1 MSPCIK
7 WIGPAKRN
15 MKIAVV
21 KIKTPA
27 TTAWL
32 TGVLRACMFTWAMR
46 RRYRD
51 LSCLRVLF
59 LLQAALPAGD
69 SVPRLA
75 PRGAA

>member
-1 MSPCIK
+1 LYQVDRTRE
-7 WIGPAKRN
+7 AQHE
-15 MKIAVV
+15 IAAV

-27 TTAWL
+27 TTEWL

-51 LSCLRVLF
+51 LSCLCVLF

-69 SVPRLA
+69 VAPRLA
-75 PRGAA
+75 LHGAA